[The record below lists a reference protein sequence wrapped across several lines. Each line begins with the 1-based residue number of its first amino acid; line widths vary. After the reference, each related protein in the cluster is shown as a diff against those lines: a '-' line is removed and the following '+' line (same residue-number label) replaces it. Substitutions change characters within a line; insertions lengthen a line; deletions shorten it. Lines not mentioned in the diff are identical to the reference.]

1 MLDRIGKINKNKHM
15 EVEQN
20 NTQLSKQ
27 IEIRNDCLIKEKY
40 SRSTLQ
46 SLYERLQKDLTSI
59 KKEIVVVEDE
69 NMKIG
74 KLTEKERLK
83 ETAIKEIVNQL
94 HVKAKKLEKVL

>member
-1 MLDRIGKINKNKHM
+1 M

-20 NTQLSKQ
+20 NTQLSQQ
-27 IEIRNDCLIKEKY
+27 IEIRNDCLNKEKY
-40 SRSTLQ
+40 ERSTLQ
-46 SLYERLQKDLTSI
+46 CLYERLQKDLSLI
-59 KKEIVVVEDE
+59 KKEIVVFEDE
-69 NMKIG
+69 NIKIG